1 MCPQLDTN
9 RGPFTLESDALPT
22 TPRQLAYEKKS
33 NIGNIKNTCNVTGIP
48 LFFLHEFPSLLTGIF
63 FFTYRNSLFC
73 IQEFSFLLTGISRI
87 FLYICYC
94 FAIFAILPCSKDSLF
109 RLQGFPFLFIEFCI
123 KFPFIL

>member
-1 MCPQLDTN
+1 MP
-9 RGPFTLESDALPT
+9 P
-22 TPRQLAYEKKS
+22 
-33 NIGNIKNTCNVTGIP
+33 IGREPCTFCIGVRCLTYHSMGTCLSIGDKYCNYQEHMQCNTDY

-63 FFTYRNSLFC
+63 FFAYRNSLFC